1 MLLKRGI
8 RDLALQP
15 WRLLGKPSARERR
28 AQESI
33 DLAREF
39 SDAAAR
45 LDDAAIRLQALTN
58 AEGTALSADDPQLR
72 QIRSDLNDSVESFFK
87 AEAALFERLGI
98 E

>member
-1 MLLKRGI
+1 
-8 RDLALQP
+8 
-15 WRLLGKPSARERR
+15 
-28 AQESI
+28 
-33 DLAREF
+33 
-39 SDAAAR
+39 
-45 LDDAAIRLQALTN
+45 LQALTN